1 MGDIQLAPLIRTGSL
16 VVLVMP
22 ALAILKGSFQSRAI
36 MEPIAYAQVLE
47 QTVRVTVI
55 LAGTFL
61 IMTTTKSLYDA
72 GKMAVIGT
80 VIGEIT
86 ALLLLAYISYK
97 RFGLQQVKQHLQ
109 RNPSLPII
117 KEVTWL
123 SLSVSMSG
131 LLLLGYQLV
140 DHLQSILH

>member
-1 MGDIQLAPLIRTGSL
+1 
-16 VVLVMP
+16 
-22 ALAILKGSFQSRAI
+22 
-36 MEPIAYAQVLE
+36 
-47 QTVRVTVI
+47 
-55 LAGTFL
+55 
-61 IMTTTKSLYDA
+61 
-72 GKMAVIGT
+72 MAVIGT

-97 RFGLQQVKQHLQ
+97 RFGLLQVKQHLQ

-140 DHLQSILH
+140 DSFTIYSSLIDNGMTPTIAKSRRVFMIEDNR

>member
-72 GKMAVIGT
+72 GK
-80 VIGEIT
+80 
-86 ALLLLAYISYK
+86 
-97 RFGLQQVKQHLQ
+97 
-109 RNPSLPII
+109 
-117 KEVTWL
+117 WL
-123 SLSVSMSG
+123 LSV
-131 LLLLGYQLV
+131 Q
-140 DHLQSILH
+140 